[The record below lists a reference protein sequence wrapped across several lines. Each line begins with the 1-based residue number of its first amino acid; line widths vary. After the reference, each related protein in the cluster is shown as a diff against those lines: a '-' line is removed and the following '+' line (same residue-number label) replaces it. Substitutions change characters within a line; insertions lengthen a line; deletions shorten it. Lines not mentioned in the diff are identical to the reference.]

1 MAKITLDIPD
11 ELLDQLSELGQ
22 PIADWLSQQL
32 PNLLTQGTQPTILPA
47 HIYRYILDFIASG
60 PTPQQ
65 ILDFR
70 PTPAMQD
77 RLRSLVDR
85 ARSGDLTPSEQAE
98 LDEYERIEH
107 IIVMLKA
114 GHFSNL
120 LGQA

>member
-11 ELLDQLSELGQ
+11 ELIDRFAELGQ
-22 PIADWLSQQL
+22 PITEWLPQQL
-32 PNLLTQGTQPTILPA
+32 PSLLTQSTQLAVLPA
-47 HIYRYILDFIASG
+47 HIYRDILNFIASG

-65 ILDFR
+65 TMDFR

-85 ARSGDLTPSEQAE
+85 AHSGDLTPLEQAE

-107 IIVMLKA
+107 IIIMLKA
-114 GHFSNL
+114 GHC
-120 LGQA
+120 

>member
-11 ELLDQLSELGQ
+11 ELIDRLAELGQ
-22 PIADWLSQQL
+22 PITEWLPQQL
-32 PNLLTQGTQPTILPA
+32 PSLLTQSTQPAVLPA

-65 ILDFR
+65 TLDFR

-85 ARSGDLTPSEQAE
+85 ACFGDLTPLEQAE
-98 LDEYERIEH
+98 LEEYERIEH
-107 IIVMLKA
+107 IIIMLKA
-114 GHFSNL
+114 GHFKNL

>member
-1 MAKITLDIPD
+1 MAKIILDIPD
-11 ELLDQLSELGQ
+11 ELIDQLSELGQ
-22 PIADWLSQQL
+22 PIAEWLPQQL
-32 PNLLTQGTQPTILPA
+32 PNLLTQGTQPAIFPA

-65 ILDFR
+65 TLDFR
-70 PTPAMQD
+70 PTQAMRD

-85 ARSGDLTPSEQAE
+85 ARSGDLIPSEQAE

-107 IIVMLKA
+107 IIIMLKA
-114 GHFSNL
+114 GHFKNL

>member
-11 ELLDQLSELGQ
+11 ELIAQLSELGQ
-22 PIADWLSQQL
+22 PIAEWLPQQL
-32 PNLLTQGTQPTILPA
+32 PSLLTQGTQPTILPA

-107 IIVMLKA
+107 IIIMLKA
-114 GHFSNL
+114 GHLKNL